1 MEINAKVVMDLRAKT
16 GVSMMACKKALVEA
30 AGDIDAAI
38 EILRKSGEAKA
49 LSKADRETHEGLIVA
64 HISSDKKKGVLTQ
77 VLCETDFVARSEDF
91 VSLVAGIT
99 SHAVAHGSVSAKADA
114 VEKVQQAVIK
124 LGENIQLENVEELE
138 GDFVGAY
145 VHANNKV
152 GAIVAF
158 SGTVSE
164 EVAKDVAM
172 QVVASQP
179 IVVNPADMDMSVVQK
194 EAEIAKEVLRKEG
207 KPEAMLDQIVQ
218 GKLKKFTEE
227 NALVTQAFIKDPS
240 KRIQDI
246 LGDAKVLK
254 FVRFAV

>member
-1 MEINAKVVMDLRAKT
+1 MEISAKVVMDLRAKT

-30 AGDIDAAI
+30 GGNEEAAI

-49 LSKADRETHEGLIVA
+49 LSKADRETHEGLVESS
-64 HISSDKKKGVLTQ
+64 ISADHKKGVITK
-77 VLCETDFVARSEDF
+77 VLCETDFVARSDDF
-91 VSLVAGIT
+91 TSMVASIT
-99 SHAVAHGSVSAKADA
+99 AHAAEAGAENAKTAA

-124 LGENIQLENVEELE
+124 LGENIQLDDVAVLE
-138 GDFVGAY
+138 GDFIGAY

-158 SGTVSE
+158 EGTVSE

-179 IVVNPADMDMSVVQK
+179 VVVNPEDMDMSIVEK
-194 EAEIAKEVLRKEG
+194 EAEIAKEVLRTEG

-218 GKLKKFTEE
+218 GKMKKFKEE

-240 KRIQDI
+240 KQIKDI
-246 LGDAKVLK
+246 LGGAKVVK